1 MWSNEVIC
9 CHLGMDQALSRNL
22 ALDLVRVTEAAAIAA
37 ASWVGRGDKEGGD
50 GAAVDAMRAML
61 ADVPMRGLVVIG
73 EGEKDDAPML
83 FNGEEVGSGVGSAFD
98 IAVDPVDGTTL
109 MSKGQANAVSV
120 IAAAPRG
127 AMYDPTAAFYM
138 AKLAT
143 GPEAAGAI
151 DITAPIEENIRLVA
165 KAKGIRPQDLTVV
178 ILDRPRHSDLVASI
192 RAAGARIRFIPDGD
206 VAGAVMAAT
215 PGTGID
221 LLVGVGGTPE
231 GVIAAAAL
239 RCLGGEIQGQLQP
252 QSDEEMRRALD
263 AGADL
268 KHVLTTAEL
277 VSGDEVH
284 FCATG
289 LTGGE
294 LLDGVRFSPQ
304 AVTTSSLVM
313 SAKDR
318 QVRRIET
325 DHLRPA

>member
-1 MWSNEVIC
+1 MWSNGVIC

-37 ASWVGRGDKEGGD
+37 AGWVGRGDKEGGD
-50 GAAVDAMRAML
+50 GAAVDAMRAL
-61 ADVPMRGLVVIG
+61 LSDVPMRGVVVIG

-83 FNGEEVGSGVGSAFD
+83 FNGEEVGSGVGAAFD

-127 AMYDPTAAFYM
+127 SMYDPTAAFYM
-138 AKLAT
+138 SKLAT

-151 DITAPIEENIRLVA
+151 DITAPLEENIRLVA

-252 QSDEEMRRALD
+252 QSEEEMRRALD

-268 KHVLTTAEL
+268 EHVLTTTEL

>member
-1 MWSNEVIC
+1 
-9 CHLGMDQALSRNL
+9 MDEALSRNL

-37 ASWVGRGDKEGGD
+37 AGWVGRGEKEGGD

-61 ADVPMRGLVVIG
+61 REVPMRGVVVIG
-73 EGEKDDAPML
+73 EGEKDAAPML
-83 FNGEEVGSGVGSAFD
+83 FNGEEVGSGVGAAFD

-120 IAAAPRG
+120 IAAAPRH

-138 AKLAT
+138 AKIAT

-151 DITAPIEENIRLVA
+151 DICAPPEENVRLVA

-178 ILDRPRHSDLVASI
+178 ILDRPRHADLVAAVRSS
-192 RAAGARIRFIPDGD
+192 GARIRFIPDGD

-221 LLVGVGGTPE
+221 LMLGVGGTPE

-252 QSDEEMRRALD
+252 QSDEERRRALD

-268 KHVLTTAEL
+268 DHVLSTNEL
-277 VSGDEVH
+277 VSGDDVH

-294 LLDGVRFSPQ
+294 LLDGVRFGPV

-313 SAKDR
+313 SAKDG
-318 QVRRIET
+318 QVRRIVT
-325 DHLRPA
+325 DHLRGM

>member
-1 MWSNEVIC
+1 MRS
-9 CHLGMDQALSRNL
+9 HSAMDEALSRNL

-37 ASWVGRGDKEGGD
+37 AGWVGRGEKEGGD
-50 GAAVDAMRAML
+50 GAAVDAMRSL
-61 ADVPMRGLVVIG
+61 LRDVPMSGVVVIG
-73 EGEKDDAPML
+73 EGEKDAAPML
-83 FNGEEVGSGVGSAFD
+83 FNGEEVGSGVGAAFD

-109 MSKGQANAVSV
+109 MSKGQANAIAV

-138 AKLAT
+138 SKIAT
-143 GPEAAGAI
+143 GPEAAGMI
-151 DITAPIEENIRLVA
+151 DITAPVEENLRLVA

-178 ILDRPRHSDLVASI
+178 ILDRPRHAGIVAEV
-192 RAAGARIRFIPDGD
+192 RAAGARIRFITDGD

-215 PGTGID
+215 DGTGID
-221 LLVGVGGTPE
+221 LLLGVGGTPE

-252 QSDEEMRRALD
+252 QSDEELRRALD

-268 KHVLTTAEL
+268 NHVLTTTEL
-277 VSGDEVH
+277 VSGDDVH

-289 LTGGE
+289 VTSGE
-294 LLDGVRFSPQ
+294 LLDGVRFGPT

-313 SAKDR
+313 SAKDGR
-318 QVRRIET
+318 VRRIAT
-325 DHLRPA
+325 DHLRGA